1 MYVYDTENDPHAY
14 DESVTVVLTRTEA
27 ARLAALLNE
36 HELSGGKPPGST
48 LFTALYEVGVRPDV
62 DAQRRARR
70 MNPLSIVSDQWERYW
85 ETPTGQD
92 HLQAFY
98 RGERW
103 N

>member
-14 DESVTVVLTRTEA
+14 DESVTVLLTRDEA

-48 LFTALYEVGVRPDV
+48 LFSALYEV
-62 DAQRRARR
+62 
-70 MNPLSIVSDQWERYW
+70 VSDQWERYW